1 MHEIRA
7 TVPPEHAK
15 EAARLA
21 HNIGIERVS
30 IADVYIDGPD
40 VRRQVVSV
48 ETSTPR
54 ARLFIEALLTSSA
67 GSVATISVLI
77 CRHSRSP

>member
-21 HNIGIERVS
+21 HNVGIEKVS
-30 IADVYIDGPD
+30 IADIYIDGPD

-48 ETSTPR
+48 ETSTPKAR
-54 ARLFIEALLTSSA
+54 AFRSL
-67 GSVATISVLI
+67 
-77 CRHSRSP
+77 SRRRSCAIRAMPGRGRSTD